1 MATSKS
7 TTGRRRREA
16 LRKGDLREEAILDA
30 AEALLEKEG
39 LEPVTVEQIARGA
52 GISRASL
59 YFYFGSKQEV
69 LTALV
74 ARTMAAIREE
84 ADLAV
89 EEVDVLPQKTIERV
103 INRIEKQWLE
113 HTVVMRAAVENG
125 PLIPEVRDLWNGTI
139 DSYIDPLAT
148 VLVRA
153 GIPSTKGPTGARALA
168 KALAWMGERNFYIA
182 STSDTPKAEVRR
194 VSKTVTAL
202 WWRAMGVDATP

>member
-1 MATSKS
+1 LKS

-16 LRKGDLREEAILDA
+16 PRKGDLRERAILDA

-59 YFYFGSKQEV
+59 YFYFGSKQDV

-84 ADLAV
+84 AEIAV
-89 EEVDVLPQKTIERV
+89 EEVDVPPATTIEHV
-103 INRIEKQWLE
+103 IKRIENQWLE

-125 PLIPEVRDLWNGTI
+125 PQIPEVRDLWNGTI
-139 DSYIDPLAT
+139 DSYIDPLTT

-153 GIPSTKGPTGARALA
+153 GIAATNGPAGASALA
-168 KALAWMGERNFYIA
+168 QALAWMGERNFYIA
-182 STSDTPKAEVRR
+182 STSETPKAEIRR

-202 WWRAMGVDATP
+202 WWRAMGVDTTP